1 MTITNSKPFI
11 AGNWKMNGTIA
22 EARELVQS
30 ILTASPESP
39 PEAEIVIIPPTT
51 AIGALKDLI
60 GNSSLKLGAQNVF
73 WEDRGAYTGELSPFM
88 LKDAGCEYVIIGHS
102 ERRQYFG
109 ETDATVN
116 KKIRASLSHEL
127 TPIMCIGETLEERE
141 KGKTISTVERQIVEG
156 LTDIGLEE
164 MKKIVLAYEPIWAI
178 GTGLTATPVQAEEV
192 HRFIRSKLTEMYGN
206 EASSCAIILYG
217 GSVKPENTYSLLIEK
232 DINGALVGGASLKA
246 DSFAGIIEEGLR
258 AYKEK

>member
-1 MTITNSKPFI
+1 MTITNLKPFI
-11 AGNWKMNGTIA
+11 AGNWKMNGTIT
-22 EARELVQS
+22 EARTLVQS
-30 ILTASPESP
+30 ILTALFESP
-39 PEAEIVIIPPTT
+39 PGAEIVIIPPST

-73 WEDRGAYTGELSPFM
+73 WEDRGAFTGELSPLM

-102 ERRQYFG
+102 ERRQFFG

-116 KKIRASLSHEL
+116 KKIKASVSHGL

-141 KGKTISTVERQIVEG
+141 KEKTIETVERQIIEG

-164 MKKIVLAYEPIWAI
+164 LKKIVLAYEPIWAI
-178 GTGLTATPVQAEEV
+178 GTGLTATPDQAEDV
-192 HRFIRSKLTEMYGN
+192 HLFIRSKLTEMYGN

-217 GSVKPENTYSLLIEK
+217 GSVKPENTFSLLIEK